1 MLYSICLRLLLIGA
15 FGNSI
20 QLAVAQQ
27 PIPSSTASPAEA
39 QRLEP
44 GKAVERELKTGE
56 THSYTVA
63 LTKGQFL
70 DATANQQKIGLLVRV
85 FAPNGDTLT
94 TIDSPAEDVSIPVE
108 ANTAGSYRIDV
119 FLYKKEAKPGR
130 YTIKLNEVLSAEDY
144 AKRVAEDLRRQK
156 TVISWLKTNAVPLKT
171 VEAGNG
177 FADLQS
183 LKQILKE
190 VRFVG
195 LGEGTHGT
203 REFFQVKHRLLE
215 FLVREM
221 GYRVFALE
229 GSYSALQT
237 INDHVMGRM
246 DDGTKAL
253 DGQGFAVWNTEEVRA
268 MLDWARAY
276 NAGGTPDKRVTFIG
290 FDMQGNKHGKER
302 LLAYLKRTAPTQ
314 VARPDVARPN
324 VARLDSV
331 FAINGENLLSQ
342 SMTQRNTAT
351 GKAAQDS
358 LKALK
363 TPYSDLYAFLES
375 NRAALIASSSEAEWA
390 QMHEYA
396 RMLVQF
402 IDMALPNDLGQ
413 GPAIRD
419 RYMAENFTRL
429 VNQQPIGTRVVVWA
443 HNSHIATDSSGS
455 FVPIGSYLRQTYG
468 PAYYA
473 LGLVFNQGSF
483 QASGTFDVS
492 AKRVMRQFTVKP
504 APVGSVEWHLA
515 QTGIDKFVVDFRSG
529 DQNADGRGWLTT
541 PQLARGSIGWY
552 FPPTYEAYLFRQPA
566 TLGKLY
572 DGLLFIDTT
581 TRARPN
587 PSVKSDLRGDK

>member
-1 MLYSICLRLLLIGA
+1 MFYSIYLRLLLIGIL
-15 FGNSI
+15 GSSI

-27 PIPSSTASPAEA
+27 PPSLATAPPAKA

-44 GKAVERELKTGE
+44 GKPIERELKGGE
-56 THSYTVA
+56 IHSYTVS
-63 LTKGQFL
+63 LDKGQFL
-70 DATANQQKIGLLVRV
+70 RATANQRQIDLLVRV
-85 FAPNGDTLT
+85 SGPDGT
-94 TIDSPAEDVSIPVE
+94 TIATIDLPDKDLPITVDANTTGNYRLDVFSYDKDAKPGCYEIKLAEVLSVE
-108 ANTAGSYRIDV
+108 ANA
-119 FLYKKEAKPGR
+119 A
-130 YTIKLNEVLSAEDY
+130 
-144 AKRVAEDLRRQK
+144 RVAEALRQQK
-156 TVISWLKTNAVPLKT
+156 AVIGWLKTNAIPLKT

-177 FADLQS
+177 FADLQP
-183 LKQILKE
+183 LKNVLKD

-195 LGEGTHGT
+195 LGEATHGT

-229 GSYSALQT
+229 GSYSALQV
-237 INDHVMGRM
+237 INDYVMGRM

-276 NAGGTPDKRVTFIG
+276 NAGITTGERVKFIG
-290 FDMQGNKHGKER
+290 FDMQVNKPGKER
-302 LLAYLKRTAPTQ
+302 LRAYINQTAPDRA
-314 VARPDVARPN
+314 ART
-324 VARLDSV
+324 DSLL
-331 FAINGENLLSQ
+331 AIDEENLFSTAF
-342 SMTQRNTAT
+342 TQQKTDA
-351 GKAAQDS
+351 GKAAGAK
-358 LKALK
+358 LKLLK
-363 TPYSDLYAFLES
+363 TPYNELFTFLAS
-375 NRAALIASSSEAEWA
+375 NRVALIAKSSEANYE

-402 IDMALPNDLGQ
+402 MDMAIPADSRQ
-413 GPAIRD
+413 GPATRD

-429 VNQQPIGTRVVVWA
+429 VDREPAGTRVVVWA

-455 FVPIGSYLRQTYG
+455 FVPIGAYLRRSYG
-468 PAYYA
+468 RDYYA
-473 LGLVFNQGSF
+473 LGLVYNQGSF
-483 QASGTFDVS
+483 QASATIDVS

-504 APVGSVEWHLA
+504 APAGSADWYLA
-515 QTGIDKFVVDFRSG
+515 QTGIDTFVVDFRSDQQNG
-529 DQNADGRGWLTT
+529 DVRHWLTT
-541 PQLARGSIGWY
+541 PQPVRGGVGWY
-552 FPPTYEAYLFRQPA
+552 FKPAYEASMFQPA